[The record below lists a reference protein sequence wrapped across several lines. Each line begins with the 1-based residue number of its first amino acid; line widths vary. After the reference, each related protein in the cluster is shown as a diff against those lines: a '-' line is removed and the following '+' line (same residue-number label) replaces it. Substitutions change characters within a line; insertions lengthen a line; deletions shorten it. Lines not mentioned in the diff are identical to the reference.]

1 MFKHSFLSIDI
12 YYRYTLL
19 KIERM
24 LGLVL
29 EVGGTEQP
37 DSAPGARMNL
47 NIIFSGTREN

>member
-1 MFKHSFLSIDI
+1 MFKTLIPFIDI
-12 YYRYTLL
+12 YYWYTLL
-19 KIERM
+19 KIVKR